1 MRKIGLKLLQFYL
14 RITASLFLL
23 RYKPKIIGITGSVG
37 KSSTKEAIYTVLSA
51 KFKVRRSLSSYNNEI
66 GVPLT
71 IIGEESKGAH
81 ILAWMVVFF
90 KAIGN
95 LIYDKDYPEVIV
107 LEMGVD
113 KPRDLEYL
121 LSFIKPKIAV
131 ITSIGAAHLE
141 KMNSEQEIF
150 KEKAKLV
157 LTLPKKGVAILNF
170 DDPRLRELGLQ
181 IKNKVIFYGLS
192 NQANMYASEIRH
204 EMTGMTFNLNYAGS
218 VIPVSITSLGVGQ
231 VHAALAACSVATIL
245 GMDVVS
251 ASNELKKIKG
261 LKGRLKLLSG
271 KNETR
276 ILDDSY
282 NSNPMSASSSLKAA
296 AGIKESLG
304 ANRLI
309 AILGNMLEL
318 GKTSRRAHINLGR
331 EAAEMVDMVIAVGT
345 EAKNIYSGAEEN
357 LSGSALWF
365 ANSKVAA
372 KKILAII
379 KPGDLILIKGSQGD
393 RMEKVSEVLLKN
405 KSDIKHL
412 PRMSGLWLN
421 K

>member
-261 LKGRLKLLSG
+261 LKGSLKLLSG

-282 NSNPMSASSSLKAA
+282 NSNPISASSSLKAA

>member
-14 RITASLFLL
+14 RITASFFLL

-51 KFKVRRSLSSYNNEI
+51 KFKVRRSLGSYNNEI
-66 GVPLT
+66 GTPLT
-71 IIGEESKGAH
+71 IMGEESKGAH

-95 LIYDKDYPEVIV
+95 LIYDKNYPEVIV

-157 LTLPKKGVAILNF
+157 LSLTKKGVAILNF
-170 DDPRLRELGLQ
+170 DDARLRELGLQ

-231 VHAALAACSVATIL
+231 VYAALAACSVATIL
-245 GMDVVS
+245 GIDVVS
-251 ASNELKKIKG
+251 ASNELKKNKG

-276 ILDDSY
+276 VLDDSY

-331 EAAEMVDMVIAVGT
+331 EAAETVDMVIAVGT

-379 KPGDLILIKGSQGD
+379 KPGDLILIKGSQGA